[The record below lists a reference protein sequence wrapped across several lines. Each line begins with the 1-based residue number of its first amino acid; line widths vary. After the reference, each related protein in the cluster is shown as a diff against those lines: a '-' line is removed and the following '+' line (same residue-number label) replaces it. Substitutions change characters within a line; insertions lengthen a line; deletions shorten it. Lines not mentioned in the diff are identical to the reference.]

1 MGEKLEMKPVILVI
15 LGIAAFFG
23 SWLVITGKL
32 WALSLL
38 AAVWAGYLV
47 MAWFDTKRVELEIPF
62 HTPLLNSVTIVLG
75 VVGLVLYFGEV
86 FWGGLLMI
94 AAMITLGVEKR
105 ITSGPEVLTQV
116 LRGALKKLSI
126 PFFGM
131 TSALIIG
138 MIIMLAT
145 GYDPIESYR
154 ALFYGGLIRNW
165 SVSVLNATPLIFTG
179 LSIAFAFQAGL
190 FNIGAEGQYY
200 VGAMAATFLGLYL
213 NLSPLITILLIIV
226 IAGSLSAAW
235 NFVPALL
242 KVKTGAHEVI
252 TTMMLAHTARYLSPI
267 FIRAF
272 GGDPATSRHAY
283 VTDDILENSWLPS
296 YKGFLSGANY
306 RLNIGILIAI
316 IFALI
321 VYYILYKTRMGFE
334 IRAVGQNREAAR
346 TQGIS
351 VGKNIFRALLGA
363 GALAGM
369 AGVIQVLGL
378 DHKLFLNLEGG
389 YGWNGISVALLAS
402 NNPIGVIFTALL
414 WGVLDAGGQYMVRV
428 TETPNSIVEIIKG
441 IILFLIVARYIYT
454 YIGNRFKKFRKRT
467 SAPGEATGN
476 AAGGKA

>member
-1 MGEKLEMKPVILVI
+1 MSEKRKARPVMNVTLGVLV
-15 LGIAAFFG
+15 FFG
-23 SWLVITGKL
+23 SWLVLTGNMAGL
-32 WALSLL
+32 GLL
-38 AAVWAGYLV
+38 AAAWIAYLV
-47 MAWFDTKRVELEIPF
+47 LSWFDGSRDSF
-62 HTPLLNSVTIVLG
+62 HTTILNSLAVVLG
-75 VVGLVLYFGEV
+75 VSGVVLYFGEI
-86 FWGGLLMI
+86 FWGGLLII
-94 AAMITLGVEKR
+94 AAILVLGVEKR
-105 ITSGPEVLTQV
+105 IKDGSEALIET
-116 LRGALKKLSI
+116 LRATVKKLSI
-126 PFFGM
+126 PFFGLF
-131 TSALIIG
+131 SALIIG
-138 MIIMLAT
+138 MVIMIAT
-145 GYDPIESYR
+145 GYDPIESYG
-154 ALFYGGLIRNW
+154 ALFYGGLVRNW
-165 SVSVLNATPLIFTG
+165 SVSILNATPLIFTG

-213 NLSPLITILLIIV
+213 NLPPLLTILLIIV
-226 IAGSLSAAW
+226 IGGSLSAAW

-252 TTMMLAHTARYLSPI
+252 TTMMLAHTARYLSPV

-272 GGDPATSRHAY
+272 GGDPASSRHAY
-283 VTDDILENSWLPS
+283 VTDAILENSWLPS
-296 YKGFLSGANY
+296 FKGFIPSANY
-306 RLNIGILIAI
+306 RLSIGILLGI

-334 IRAVGQNREAAR
+334 IRAVGQNRDAAR

-369 AGVIQVLGL
+369 AGVVQVLGL

-389 YGWNGISVALLAS
+389 YGWNGIAVALLAS

-454 YIGNRFKKFRKRT
+454 YLGNRIKKRRILRGAARAEST
-467 SAPGEATGN
+467 GGEA
-476 AAGGKA
+476 